1 MVLVV
6 LVVVGVTYPYM
17 LVSLTGLTLVGY
29 ASGLIRS
36 LKRLNTI
43 EVEYPN
49 VVRAVEGESVEVQVG
64 LRNNLIEI
72 MRFTGVEAVHDGGI
86 KITYYGFK
94 KEVSSLRAVLHVS
107 PRVGT
112 HKITSPR
119 LYFSVLGGLAKGVI
133 TLDLSIEV
141 SVLPAFKTSY
151 ISYLMPGFRH
161 MGTGPSRTRGGGTN
175 ILEVREYVPGDE
187 FKKIDWKA
195 TARLSR
201 LVVKEFEKEM
211 RRDVVLVLVL
221 SDKFFATEAKI
232 LEGLTH
238 DVCRLA
244 SGLLINGLHVRLL
257 VITERGFILS
267 DKVTSVSRIGEIL
280 NALSRIEWPER
291 PLATYSAFKV
301 ASWLILPVVISS
313 CSTSCVVVS
322 VVSFEDLSD
331 VEAALRV
338 WRRLK
343 TLSHEAV
350 FAVVSPALIALR
362 HEEIALE
369 DLTRM
374 YPELETLVKLS
385 KRVPNSIIAY
395 DIHTALLEKIL
406 RLRESF

>member
-1 MVLVV
+1 MLPVV
-6 LVVVGVTYPYM
+6 LVATEVTYPYV

-36 LKRLNTI
+36 LKRLKVI
-43 EVEYPN
+43 EVEYPD
-49 VVRAVEGESVEVQVG
+49 VARAVEGEIVEVRME
-64 LRNNLIEI
+64 LKHNLIEL
-72 MRFTGVEAVHDGGI
+72 MRFTEFKAVHDEGV
-86 KITYYGFK
+86 KITHYEFS
-94 KEVSSLRAVLHVS
+94 KEASSLRVILHVS

-119 LYFSVLGGLAKGVI
+119 LYFNVLGGLAKGMI
-133 TLDLSIEV
+133 TLDISIKV
-141 SVLPAFKTSY
+141 SVLPGFKASY
-151 ISYLMPGFRH
+151 LPYLMPGFRH
-161 MGTGPSRTRGGGTN
+161 IGTGPSRTRGGGTN

-221 SDKFFATEAKI
+221 SDRFFATEARV
-232 LEGLTH
+232 LEGLTY
-238 DVCRLA
+238 DVCMLS

-257 VITERGFILS
+257 IVTERGFILS
-267 DKVTSVSRIGEIL
+267 DKVTSVSGIGEIL

-291 PLATYSAFKV
+291 PLTTYSALKV
-301 ASWLILPVVISS
+301 ASWLILPVVINS
-313 CSTSCVVVS
+313 CSASCVVVG

-338 WRRLK
+338 WKRLK
-343 TLSHEAV
+343 TLSHETI

-362 HEEIALE
+362 HEEIDLE
-369 DLTRM
+369 GLTRM
-374 YPELETLVKLS
+374 HPELETLVKLS
-385 KRVPNSIIAY
+385 KRVPNSVIAY
-395 DIHTALLEKIL
+395 DIHTDLLEKIL
-406 RLRESF
+406 RLRETF